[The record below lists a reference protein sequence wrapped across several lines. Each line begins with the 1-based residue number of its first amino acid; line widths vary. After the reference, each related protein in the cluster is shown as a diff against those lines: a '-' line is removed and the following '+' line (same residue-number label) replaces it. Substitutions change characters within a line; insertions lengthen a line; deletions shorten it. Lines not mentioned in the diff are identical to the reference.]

1 LRPELDER
9 DGKNKHQYVCDEGEI
24 TQATRR
30 STFPITP
37 APATGPAN
45 EPTPPTMTATNP

>member
-1 LRPELDER
+1 MNVMART
-9 DGKNKHQYVCDEGEI
+9 NTSTSATTGEI
-24 TQATRR
+24 THGNAALNV
-30 STFPITP
+30 PITP

>member
-1 LRPELDER
+1 MA
-9 DGKNKHQYVCDEGEI
+9 V
-24 TQATRR
+24 RR
-30 STFPITP
+30 LSVPITP